1 MTARRFEETGFNP
14 ELYEYE
20 IRFPAEQQY
29 ASISLEDLEKVLLD
43 VRNDGRGFVGGLRYR
58 TKDSVDK
65 FIQVDKRD
73 VFRMLDCISVHLHG
87 DAVCKV
93 PEELEGITI
102 EPEQEVLC
110 EPPPETKW
118 EYEAQYQREHGCEC
132 GCEHECEED
141 DEGTMFRFCCH
152 PMMKAMLGGNGT
164 VVISMETGELL
175 LGADAMHYC
184 PFCGKRIVT
193 HAPPIEVIE
202 PEE

>member
-1 MTARRFEETGFNP
+1 MTAKRFEETGFNP
-14 ELYEYE
+14 ELNEYE
-20 IRFPAEQQY
+20 IRYPGEQQY
-29 ASISLEDLEKVLLD
+29 SSITMEDLEKVLLD
-43 VRNDGRGFVGGLRYR
+43 MRNSGCEFIGGLRFR

-65 FIQVDKRD
+65 FTQVDRKD
-73 VFRMLDCISVHLHG
+73 AYKVLDCISAHLHG
-87 DAVCKV
+87 DAVCKASEEPEGV
-93 PEELEGITI
+93 TVEPEE
-102 EPEQEVLC
+102 EVLC
-110 EPPPETKW
+110 EPPSETKW

>member
-73 VFRMLDCISVHLHG
+73 VFRMLDCISIHLHG
-87 DAVCKV
+87 DAVCKA
-93 PEELEGITI
+93 PE
-102 EPEQEVLC
+102 EPEQ
-110 EPPPETKW
+110 KK
-118 EYEAQYQREHGCEC
+118 
-132 GCEHECEED
+132 D
-141 DEGTMFRFCCH
+141 
-152 PMMKAMLGGNGT
+152 
-164 VVISMETGELL
+164 
-175 LGADAMHYC
+175 
-184 PFCGKRIVT
+184 
-193 HAPPIEVIE
+193 
-202 PEE
+202 